1 MSHKIRDTKGKVIF
15 EGSSE
20 KCYEFILKLMS
31 TNSDD
36 YMMKYLNY
44 KNGTEFKKAKKWIG
58 VSRGFQTKIELRFG
72 MW

>member
-1 MSHKIRDTKGKVIF
+1 MHKIYNNKGKKIF

-20 KCYEFILKLMS
+20 KCYEFILKMMN

-44 KNGTEFKKAKKWIG
+44 KNGTEFKKNKK
-58 VSRGFQTKIELRFG
+58 
-72 MW
+72 